1 MKSETG
7 GVKSETGK
15 VKSSFRSLCS
25 LINFGA
31 IAPVMVF
38 SLFTSHFSLLQKYE
52 LCLTSLLKLFT
63 KKFVHVIIMLKAKN
77 IIANVHNIKKEKLR
91 WLDKLH

>member
-1 MKSETG
+1 MKSEKTI
-7 GVKSETGK
+7 T
-15 VKSSFRSLCS
+15 
-25 LINFGA
+25 GA
-31 IAPVMVF
+31 IAPKLINEQSERKELFTFHF
-38 SLFTSHFSLLQKYE
+38 SHFTSHFSLLQKYE
-52 LCLTSLLKLFT
+52 LCLTSLPKLFT